1 MLNPGKAHA
10 RSLTRLNLAGFG
22 VMASK
27 ETWIRTAPDT
37 VRATFLTRFPT
48 WFRLGVIRSVEARPN
63 RSHPKHRAQG
73 LVFLLSLLLAS
84 VLAAFSQS
92 ISGASASPSAIHGAP
107 HDPQTDAAFDHFY
120 NMDYDRA
127 TQEFEK
133 IVEKRPNDPFAVN
146 HLLTAVLM
154 RDLYDTGAMNTGD
167 YANDSFIGRT
177 PRPTDPKVKERIK
190 QLVRRAEALEEEEL
204 KANPKDVNALY
215 CRGVSRAQFS
225 VYTGLIE
232 RAWFSALRNAV
243 GARHDHERVLEL
255 DPNYVDAKM
264 VVGTHNYVIG
274 RLPWSVK
281 VAAALAGLSGS
292 AEKGLEYLRE
302 VARSEGENSVD
313 AKVVLTLFLRR
324 EKQYDEAIGYMN
336 ELSVRYPRNH
346 LFLTEV
352 ANLQRASGHLPEA
365 EASYRKVWQTGR
377 EGKYGTLHYELAAWG
392 LGELLRSEKSLA
404 GAAAAYD
411 LVNQAPNPDPDI
423 LQKANLAAGEMYDLL
438 DKRDLAMKKYE
449 TVLAGNANTGPADQ
463 ARRYIKEAY
472 RE

>member
-1 MLNPGKAHA
+1 VTSQA
-10 RSLTRLNLAGFG
+10 NLP
-22 VMASK
+22 K
-27 ETWIRTAPDT
+27 RTQPAD
-37 VRATFLTRFPT
+37 
-48 WFRLGVIRSVEARPN
+48 
-63 RSHPKHRAQG
+63 Q
-73 LVFLLSLLLAS
+73 LLIVLLL
-84 VLAAFSQS
+84 VLVACL
-92 ISGASASPSAIHGAP
+92 SASGQAGQAVTAIHGAP
-107 HDPQTDAAFDHFY
+107 HDPQSDAAFDHFY

-133 IVEKRPNDPFAVN
+133 ILEKHPNDPFAVN
-146 HLLTAVLM
+146 HLLTVVLM
-154 RDLYDTGAMNTGD
+154 HDLYDTGAMNTGD

-177 PRPTDPKVKERIK
+177 PRPTDPKVKEQIK
-190 QLVRRAEALEEEEL
+190 ELVRRAEALEEDEL
-204 KANPKDVNALY
+204 QTNPKDVNALY
-215 CRGVSRAQFS
+215 CRGVSRAQFA
-225 VYTGLIE
+225 VYTGLVE

-274 RLPWSVK
+274 HLPWSVK
-281 VAAALAGLSGS
+281 MAAAMAGLSGS
-292 AEKGLEYLRE
+292 PDKGLKYLRQ
-302 VARSEGENSVD
+302 VAKSDGENSVD

-336 ELSVRYPRNH
+336 ELSVKYPRNH

-352 ANLQRASGHLPEA
+352 ANLQRASGRLQEA
-365 EASYRKVWQTGR
+365 EATYRKVWQNGR

-392 LGELLRSEKSLA
+392 LGELLRSEKNFA
-404 GAAAAYD
+404 AAAAAYD

-438 DKRDLAMKKYE
+438 DKRELAMQKYQ